1 MTIIL
6 ICITATNS
14 KQVSFLHPSPSA
26 RKSFRDGITFAPK
39 CTDPGFGIWYYFC
52 PQLHCPGIWDLGLL
66 LSPSALTQDLR
77 FGITFVPKCTD
88 PGFGIWDY
96 FCPQVHWPR
105 TP

>member
-14 KQVSFLHPSPSA
+14 KQVSFLHPSLLQ
-26 RKSFRDGITFAPK
+26 
-39 CTDPGFGIWYYFC
+39 PGRVLGM
-52 PQLHCPGIWDLGLL
+52 GLL
-66 LSPSALTQDLR
+66 LPPSALTQDLG

-96 FCPQVHWPR
+96 FCPQVH
-105 TP
+105 